1 MCPAAEEAAMLSYEI
16 LLGVDRA
23 ARDTGQRIRMR
34 VRESDPLKAAIRAEQ
49 IADRGFKDP
58 ATMYTH
64 AMQVRAVRPL
74 PAVVALP
81 RAPTL
86 ALAA

>member
-1 MCPAAEEAAMLSYEI
+1 MISYEV

-23 ARDTGQRIRMR
+23 ARDTGRRITMH

-49 IADRGFKDP
+49 IADEGLPHPDVE
-58 ATMYTH
+58 YTH
-64 AMQVRAVRPL
+64 AMRVTPVQQS
-74 PAVVALP
+74 VAAMMP
-81 RAPTL
+81 L